1 MSPEMTRLEEWAAR
15 AAAAK
20 RLKPSATTFGEYLDG
35 CVIRQK
41 FTPSD
46 LDGVPRVKVA
56 LVTKN
61 F

>member
-1 MSPEMTRLEEWAAR
+1 MSPEMQKLNEWADR

-20 RLKPSATTFGEYLDG
+20 RLLPSSTTFGEYLDG

-41 FTPSD
+41 FTQSD
-46 LDGVPRVKVA
+46 LDGKTRKRVS

>member
-1 MSPEMTRLEEWAAR
+1 MTPEMQRLQDWAAK
-15 AAAAK
+15 AQAAK
-20 RLKPSATTFGEYLDG
+20 RLKVSATTFGEYLDG

-41 FTPSD
+41 YTQSD
-46 LDGVPRVKVA
+46 LDGQKRVRVA